1 MATIAAIRAGAVTQ
15 DKNSRVKRLKGANTK
30 IKKEFAMKVKT
41 FLPLVMI
48 VSALAVGCNGTTNN
62 NAAGNNTVDNSITA
76 NDTSTNAA
84 SNTNETADQNT
95 AADTRYATS
104 TVLALN
110 WQQQSGEFDALCYQA
125 YNTATRSL
133 EELAAQEHT
142 RPQAVVLDIDE
153 TVLDNS
159 ISTGEDIQANRSY
172 TQENFNEWVDRGDAG
187 LVSGAD
193 RFLNKAKELGVEVFY
208 VTNRVPENLQATIEN
223 MNKFGLPNAD
233 AEHLLLKQDTSS
245 KQERWDQVSQNYDI
259 IMYCG
264 DNLNDFNGAFYKKSN
279 TERKVLVEEM
289 ADEFGFKYIVL
300 PNALYGDWEGAMYDY
315 DYSKTD
321 SEKYEV
327 RNSLVN
333 KQP

>member
-1 MATIAAIRAGAVTQ
+1 
-15 DKNSRVKRLKGANTK
+15 
-30 IKKEFAMKVKT
+30 MKVKT
-41 FLPLVMI
+41 FLPLVII
-48 VSALAVGCNGTTNN
+48 VSALTVGCNGSTNN
-62 NAAGNNTVDNSITA
+62 NAANNSITNNNA
-76 NDTSTNAA
+76 ATNTVTGTNAT
-84 SNTNETADQNT
+84 SDEN
-95 AADTRYATS
+95 AAPDTRYATS

-125 YNTATRSL
+125 YNSATRSL

-159 ISTGEDIQANRSY
+159 ISTGEDIKANRSY
-172 TQENFNEWVDRGDAG
+172 TQENFNEWVNRGDAG

-208 VTNRVPENLQATIEN
+208 VTNRVPENLQTTITN
-223 MNKFGLPNAD
+223 MNRFGLPNAD

-245 KQERWDQVSQNYDI
+245 KQARWNQVAQKYDI

-264 DNLNDFNGAFYKKSN
+264 DNLNDFNGAFYKKTN
-279 TERKVLVEEM
+279 KERKALVAEM
-289 ADEFGFKYIVL
+289 ADEFGYKYIVL

-321 SEKYEV
+321 PKKYEV
-327 RNSLVN
+327 RNGLVN
-333 KQP
+333 QLP